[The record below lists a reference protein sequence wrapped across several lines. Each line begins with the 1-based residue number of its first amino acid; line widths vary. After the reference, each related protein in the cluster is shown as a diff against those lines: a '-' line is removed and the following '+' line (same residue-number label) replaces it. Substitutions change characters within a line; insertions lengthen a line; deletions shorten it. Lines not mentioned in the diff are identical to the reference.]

1 MDLTAFRGACL
12 ALGLDLTPEQEEAFA
27 EFESALYEANQVMN
41 LTRVSADECWLRHFV
56 DSLLLSPHIPEGASV
71 LDIGCGPGFPSWPLA
86 CARPDLHVTALDSSG
101 KMLSFLK
108 SRLLPNLTVVQARA
122 EDWGA
127 REYFDVVTGR
137 ALAPLP
143 VQMEISAPAVKVGG
157 IVLPMRTVSE
167 RELIQAFPAPLL
179 GCQLE
184 AVHEAQL
191 PGTDVVRVFPI
202 YRKVKKSPA
211 KYPRSWAQI
220 KQNPI
225 NS

>member
-1 MDLTAFRGACL
+1 MDLTAFRDACK
-12 ALGLDLTPEQEEAFA
+12 ALGLDLTDEQCEAFVQ
-27 EFESALYEANQVMN
+27 FETALYEANQVMN
-41 LTRVSADECWLRHFV
+41 LTRVPAEECWLRHFA
-56 DSLLLSPHIPEGASV
+56 DSILLSPHIPEGAAL
-71 LDIGCGPGFPSWPLA
+71 LDIGCGPGFPAWPLA

-108 SRLLPNLTVVQARA
+108 SQLLPNLTVVQARA

-127 REYFDVVTGR
+127 REWFDVVTGR

-143 VQMEISAPAVKVGG
+143 VQMELSAPAVKVGG

-167 RELIQAFPAPLL
+167 RDMLQAFRAGVL

-184 AVHEAQL
+184 AVHEARL
-191 PGTDVVRVFPI
+191 PGTDVIRVFPV

-211 KYPRSWAQI
+211 KFPRSWAQI

-225 NS
+225 SS